1 MGDRVD
7 SILLS
12 GRMGG
17 AVMRY
22 PTLTACAETLLGDF
36 FRQCEHVEEL
46 NAREEATMVAIDRL
60 YDRRL
65 REIRTHNQMQEI
77 KGQIHVGDLMEGED
91 ME

>member
-1 MGDRVD
+1 MGDRAD
-7 SILLS
+7 RILLL

-22 PTLTACAETLLGDF
+22 PTLTACAETLLGNF

-46 NAREEATMVAIDRL
+46 KAREEATLIAIDRL

-65 REIRTHNQMQEI
+65 QEIRTRDQMQL
-77 KGQIHVGDLMEGED
+77 HVGDLMEGED
-91 ME
+91 KK

>member
-1 MGDRVD
+1 MGDRAD

-22 PTLTACAETLLGDF
+22 PTLTACAEALLGTF

-46 NAREEATMVAIDRL
+46 KAREEATLLAVEKL
-60 YDRRL
+60 YTRRMA
-65 REIRTHNQMQEI
+65 EIRTTEEMQR
-77 KGQIHVGDLMEGED
+77 KTATAAVTDHDGE
-91 ME
+91 EN

>member
-1 MGDRVD
+1 MGDRAD

-12 GRMGG
+12 GRLGG

-22 PTLTACAETLLGDF
+22 PTLTACAEALLGTF

-65 REIRTHNQMQEI
+65 REIRTEQEL
-77 KGQIHVGDLMEGED
+77 KTAMTAATDHDGKNK
-91 ME
+91 